1 MAKVRQKIAGSFRSW
16 RGAEIFCTLRAYL
29 STMRKQDQN
38 VLAALNS
45 VFAGIPTM
53 PRLTAE

>member
-1 MAKVRQKIAGSFRSW
+1 
-16 RGAEIFCTLRAYL
+16 
-29 STMRKQDQN
+29 MRKQDQN
-38 VLAALNS
+38 VLADLHS